1 MMLGVGRHE
10 VGVEIGIERRIVG
23 RSCLHAGRGIAGG
36 VGKGGMRTAGT
47 RRRRRSGVDV
57 LLGLRVWVDT
67 GVRGLALPGLE
78 EKRRRT
84 AARGRAHRLGAVA
97 VGIGARRGVAL
108 GGDVLVRFAASR
120 AAGAAAAG
128 RREGSDVV
136 IGGRGRGE
144 GRGG

>member
-1 MMLGVGRHE
+1 MHE
-10 VGVEIGIERRIVG
+10 VGVEIGIERRVVG
-23 RSCLHAGRGIAGG
+23 CSCLHAGRGIAGG

-47 RRRRRSGVDV
+47 RRRRWRRSGVDV
-57 LLGLRVWVDT
+57 LLWLGVWVDT

-78 EKRRRT
+78 ERRRRRRRT

-108 GGDVLVRFAASR
+108 GGGVLVRFAASR